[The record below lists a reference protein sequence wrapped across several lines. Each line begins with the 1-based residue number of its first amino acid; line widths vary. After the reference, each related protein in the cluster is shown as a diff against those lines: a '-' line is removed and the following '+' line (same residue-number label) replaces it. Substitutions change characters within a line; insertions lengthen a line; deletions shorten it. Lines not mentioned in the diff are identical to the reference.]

1 MSNDPSHR
9 NQQVGAY
16 LTGMWRR
23 VGDLSRQVGVTL
35 IDDALGALGG
45 LRRVLVGAVAVAP
58 ASPFAPIPAPTAPT
72 PPGIP
77 LAWDVSMAIL
87 DVELRVIDQLDTKA
101 GVVIGALVVAGGL
114 LLNSTGRGV
123 AQALVGLALILA
135 LVFATLSFLV
145 RKYEDAPD
153 PTRFA
158 SAALF
163 EPNYMK
169 EAFLGNVLGAV
180 DANHE
185 RGARKGLY
193 LNCAV
198 GIGALTA
205 VAAVIAKMSGV
216 G

>member
-1 MSNDPSHR
+1 MEGNLKA
-9 NQQVGAY
+9 VWA
-16 LTGMWRR
+16 T
-23 VGDLSRQVGVTL
+23 VVDLARQLGVTL
-35 IDDALGALGG
+35 VDDALGALVG
-45 LRRVLVGAVAVAP
+45 LRRRLIEPPSGAPVE
-58 ASPFAPIPAPTAPT
+58 PFAPIPAPTAPT

-77 LAWDVSMAIL
+77 LAWDVSIAIL
-87 DVELRVIDQLDTKA
+87 QVELRVIDQLDTKA

-114 LLNSTGRGV
+114 VLNTTGRGF
-123 AQALVGLALILA
+123 AQVLVGVALILA

-153 PTRFA
+153 PARFA

-163 EPNYMK
+163 EPDYMK
-169 EAFLGNVLGAV
+169 EAFLGNVLEAV

-205 VAAVIAKMSGV
+205 VAAVAAKVIGL